1 MNSPL
6 SKSRIGGFFFLT
18 YMCVIKTRILL
29 THVNL
34 SEHPPLHNKKE
45 LVVMTSP
52 THYMEIIVR
61 AKNI

>member
-1 MNSPL
+1 M
-6 SKSRIGGFFFLT
+6 T